1 MIDFCALNWE
11 IISAISNV
19 VMAVGVF
26 LAFGQLL
33 VTKKIAQLQ
42 FEDGLAKEYR
52 DLAAKIP
59 TKVFYG
65 VNLSEEQFEMT
76 RDEFFRYIDLCNEQV
91 SLRAHGRVSLHV
103 WKFWCDGI
111 RCNLSLPAFARA
123 WEEVKFRTDSFS
135 ELRNLELAGFDSD
148 PYCWLCDVFS
158 ARSSCRYMAKPHSH
172 KPCLN

>member
-1 MIDFCALNWE
+1 MSKWDALNFE
-11 IISAISNV
+11 MISAVANV
-19 VMAVGVF
+19 VMAIGVL

-52 DLAAKIP
+52 DLAARIP

-65 VNLSEEQFEMT
+65 VNLSDEQFELT

-91 SLRAHGRVSLHV
+91 SLRARGRISLRV

-111 RCNLSLPAFARA
+111 RYNLSLPAFARA

-135 ELRNLELAGFDSD
+135 ELRNLELAGFDWD
-148 PYCWLCDVFS
+148 PYSLSCDVF
-158 ARSSCRYMAKPHSH
+158 RVCGLCRYTAKPHSL
-172 KPCLN
+172 K